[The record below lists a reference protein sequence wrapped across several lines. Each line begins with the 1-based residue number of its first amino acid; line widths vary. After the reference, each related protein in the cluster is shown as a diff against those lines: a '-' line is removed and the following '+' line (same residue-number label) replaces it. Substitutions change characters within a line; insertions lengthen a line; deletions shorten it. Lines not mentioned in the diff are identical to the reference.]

1 LAAGSAARV
10 FDARAHEAAASLASP
25 SSSSMGTWFAPRLHS
40 EAPFTLNRIVKPP
53 EPSFPARVAGM
64 VSLPVTRVKT
74 RKAMRR
80 EAVTAGRAAA
90 PGWTPLVLVA
100 GGVVLEQGGML
111 SHGAVVAR
119 EYGLPGVVNVEGA
132 TTRIA
137 DGQVITVDGRRGL
150 VFLA

>member
-1 LAAGSAARV
+1 VARV
-10 FDARAHEAAASLASP
+10 LRSPAEGARLGRGEILVARAAD
-25 SSSSMGTWFAPRLHS
+25 
-40 EAPFTLNRIVKPP
+40 
-53 EPSFPARVAGM
+53 
-64 VSLPVTRVKT
+64 
-74 RKAMRR
+74 
-80 EAVTAGRAAA
+80 
-90 PGWTPLVLVA
+90 PGWTPLFLVA